1 MGFVAD
7 FDAKNNILRVT
18 FEDHLTDAVAFDCS
32 ESVKR
37 WAASRP
43 PDHVIVDLSKVTKY
57 DVSPEAIRQLAMNR
71 QSAPTLVVVAPQANA
86 YGMSRMYQ
94 LLTEGT
100 RPNQD
105 VVRTDVVRTM
115 DEAYRL
121 LRVKS
126 PEFGPVNWAKTG

>member
-7 FDAKNNILRVT
+7 FDATNNILRVT
-18 FEDHLTDAVAFDCS
+18 FEDHLTDAIAFDCS
-32 ESVKR
+32 KSIKK
-37 WAASRP
+37 WAASHP
-43 PDHVIVDLSKVTKY
+43 PAHVIVDLSKVTKY
-57 DVSPEAIRQLAMNR
+57 DVSPEAIRQLAMNP
-71 QSAPTLVVVAPQANA
+71 QSAPTLVVVAPTANA

-105 VVRTDVVRTM
+105 VVRTM
-115 DEAYRL
+115 DEAYSL
-121 LRVKS
+121 LQVKS